1 MPESKRILFLIV
13 IMVILSQF
21 VGIVVNALPLGPPPK
36 KNVLVIYSYHDT
48 QPWQSN
54 IREALFARLKAAL
67 PEQRPELFE
76 ERLDAYRLTS
86 VFDKNFADLLDT
98 KYKNIKLDLV
108 IAENDSA
115 YDFLNKYP
123 NLLPNVKRLLIPLTK
138 GTPEEEALTA
148 HENANKALDTIRQVL
163 PETKRII
170 IVLDRFDQSGQ
181 IFSSY
186 NSRVWDQLK
195 SRQAEFLANNLQFD
209 MWEGFSYAELY
220 ERVQSLSENT
230 AVLFYPFRQDR
241 LGERRVPRDVVQ
253 QLSKIS
259 PAPIFVP
266 QDSLI
271 GSGALGG
278 YVGSASKFG
287 DIVGQAVLG
296 LPLPKNRAEINN
308 SLMGY
313 YFDDVQLI
321 RWGIADNRLP
331 PNSII
336 INRKISD
343 WDKYRWE
350 IISAFFALI
359 FELALILGLLYNL
372 RLRKKMTYALAQE
385 KDLLDLRV
393 RERTAEL
400 ERSHALLQ
408 TAQNAASIGYYFTD
422 LATGKVSNDVLLDKI
437 LGIDSN
443 FNHGFSN
450 WQNIIH
456 PDDVQG
462 VVNYFK
468 APAHQFESLPVV
480 EYRIIRPRDSEVR
493 WMATWVHN
501 FYNSK
506 GIAIQQVGLIQDITE
521 RKRVDQQLRE
531 SELKANLANQAKSE
545 FLANMSHEIRTP
557 MNGIIGM
564 ADLTLKTQLNSEQFN
579 YLNKIKYSAKSLLSI
594 INDIL
599 DFSRIEAGKLEMD
612 LAPFSLEEML
622 SYVTNITSVA
632 AIEKNIEV
640 KILLNDKTPKW
651 LIGDSLRLGQVLI
664 NILGN
669 AIKFTEKGEI
679 VFSILPQ
686 ELFLEKLSLV
696 FKVQDS
702 GIGMTSEQ
710 ITRLFQPFSQA
721 DGGITRR
728 YGGTGLGLVISKKLV
743 EIMCGN
749 IEVESEIGVGSTF
762 TVTVPLGIVQDSR
775 QIIANPNKPAKQSKL
790 EANAILIGQKILLVE
805 DNEIN
810 REVAIS
816 LLTSFGCMTQFAPDG
831 RIGVQRVLAENFDLV
846 LMDIQMPEMD
856 GLTATRLIRTDE
868 RFSELPI
875 IAMTANAMTGDK
887 EICLAT
893 GMNDYITKPVDS
905 VKLAEVLSKWLDS
918 KPQKSFCVKKP
929 RQSKI
934 GDLQEGVSDQ
944 SSAFDFS
951 ELLAYCSNVKTLRK
965 VLLLFCA
972 RFKDVVPRL
981 RQQIRES
988 RYEEAKILT
997 RTLKVVASNLC
1008 AVDLSEA
1015 AEAVENV
1022 FYKDKLPVMD
1032 DLFKD
1037 LEREINLVQHAIHLA
1052 YDEENR
1058 PPSGFAPVTT

>member
-1 MPESKRILFLIV
+1 
-13 IMVILSQF
+13 MVILSHF
-21 VGIVVNALPLGPPPK
+21 VVRVANALPLGPPPK

-76 ERLDAYRLTS
+76 ERLDAYRLTA
-86 VFDKNFADLLDT
+86 VFDKNFAALLDS

-108 IAENDSA
+108 VAENDSA

-123 NLLPNVKRLLIPLTK
+123 NLLTNVKRLLIPLTK

-148 HENANKALDTIRQVL
+148 HDNANKALDTVRQVL
-163 PETKRII
+163 PDTKRII
-170 IVLDRFDQSGQ
+170 VVLDRFDQSGQ

-230 AVLFYPFRQDR
+230 AILFYPFRQDR

-259 PAPIFVP
+259 LAPIFVP

-287 DIVGQAVLG
+287 DLLGQAVLG
-296 LPLPKNRAEINN
+296 LPLPKYRQEINN

-313 YFDDVQLI
+313 YFDDVQLK

-343 WDKYRWE
+343 WEKYRWE
-350 IISAFFALI
+350 IISAIFALI
-359 FELALILGLLYNL
+359 FELALILGLFYNL

-408 TAQNAASIGYYFTD
+408 TAQNAASIGYYVTD
-422 LATGKVSNDVLLDKI
+422 LATGAITKDAFLDKI

-443 FNHGFSN
+443 FNHDFSN
-450 WQNIIH
+450 WHNIIH
-456 PDDVQG
+456 PDDVQN

-480 EYRIIRPRDSEVR
+480 EYRIIRPSDSEVR
-493 WMATWVHN
+493 WMATWVYN
-501 FYNSK
+501 FYNAK
-506 GIAIQQVGLIQDITE
+506 GVAIQQVGLMQDITE
-521 RKRVDQQLRE
+521 RKRADRQLRE
-531 SELKANLANQAKSE
+531 SELKANLANKAKSE

-564 ADLTLKTQLNSEQFN
+564 SDLTLKTQLNSEQFN

-599 DFSRIEAGKLEMD
+599 DFSRIEAGKLEMEF
-612 LAPFSLEEML
+612 APFSLEEML

-651 LIGDSLRLGQVLI
+651 LIGDSLRLGQILI
-664 NILGN
+664 NIVGN

-679 VFSILPQ
+679 IFSIRPKD
-686 ELFLEKLSLV
+686 LFLDKLSLV

-702 GIGMTSEQ
+702 GIGMTAEQ
-710 ITRLFQPFSQA
+710 ITKLFQPFSQA
-721 DGGITRR
+721 DGGITRK

-743 EIMCGN
+743 EIMGGN

-762 TVTVPLGIVQDSR
+762 TVTVPLRIVQDSR
-775 QIIANPNKPAKQSKL
+775 QVVTNNDKRSKQNKL
-790 EANAILIGQKILLVE
+790 ETNAILIGKKILLVE

-810 REVAIS
+810 REVATS
-816 LLTSFGCMTQFAPDG
+816 LLTSFGCMTRFAPDG
-831 RIGVQRVLAENFDLV
+831 KIGVQRVLAEPFDLV

-856 GLTATRLIRTDE
+856 GLSATRLIRTDE
-868 RFSELPI
+868 RFSNLPI

-887 EICLAT
+887 EICLAS
-893 GMNDYITKPVDS
+893 GMNDYLTKPIDS

-918 KPQKSFCVKKP
+918 KTQKSFCIQRP

-934 GDLQEGVSDQ
+934 GSLQECVSDQ
-944 SSAFDFS
+944 SVTFDFS
-951 ELLAYCSNVKTLRK
+951 ELLVYCSNAKMLRK
-965 VLLLFCA
+965 VLLLFCS
-972 RFKDVVPRL
+972 RFKDVVPKL
-981 RQQIRES
+981 RQLILES
-988 RYEEAKILT
+988 RFEEAKTLAY
-997 RTLKVVASNLC
+997 TLKVVAANLC
-1008 AVDLSEA
+1008 VIDLSEA

-1032 DLFKD
+1032 DLLD
-1037 LEREINLVQHAIHLA
+1037 VLEKEINSTQHAIHLA
-1052 YDEENR
+1052 YDEANLPVR
-1058 PPSGFAPVTT
+1058 SFAPVTT